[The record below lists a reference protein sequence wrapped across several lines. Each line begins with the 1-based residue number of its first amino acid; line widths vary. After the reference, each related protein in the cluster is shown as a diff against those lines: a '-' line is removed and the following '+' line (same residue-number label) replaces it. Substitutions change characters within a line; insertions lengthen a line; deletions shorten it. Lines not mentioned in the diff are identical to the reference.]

1 MRQKRFTTFVSTQ
14 TGFNGPVAT
23 TLVASLAHRSGETTT
38 KWRRSEVACTC
49 ANLFLFGC
57 FGTGK
62 RCTIHLDLVV
72 SFELKIL
79 CCCIKGIVLQKILM
93 PKPHILVSNGVFVP
107 LGPRGV
113 LHLRPQGLAQWE
125 GGAAAPRGS
134 IAAPLEVCVA
144 TFEVCAAPFEV
155 QGDKL

>member
-23 TLVASLAHRSGETTT
+23 TLVASVAHRSGETTT

-79 CCCIKGIVLQKILM
+79 CCCIKGIVPQNIQL

-107 LGPRGV
+107 LG
-113 LHLRPQGLAQWE
+113 LE
-125 GGAAAPRGS
+125 GCRIELWNRSLIQIRLFRFFPIFRFS
-134 IAAPLEVCVA
+134 DFIL
-144 TFEVCAAPFEV
+144 FFI
-155 QGDKL
+155 